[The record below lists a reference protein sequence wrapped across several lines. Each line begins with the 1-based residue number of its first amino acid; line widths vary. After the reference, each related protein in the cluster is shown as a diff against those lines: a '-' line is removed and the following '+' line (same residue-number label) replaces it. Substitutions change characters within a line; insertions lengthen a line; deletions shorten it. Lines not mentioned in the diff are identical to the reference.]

1 MENPLKQK
9 AFKAKPVISP
19 ISTNCFYFPSGSV
32 SSFLDSIP
40 SIDLKSSPEDQI
52 FDQSCHIITYESI
65 CPCSIISKET
75 QTDKSLDSKTQEN
88 LVQTISEL
96 KHKIEEYKKQNQDL
110 RREIHL
116 AQTHRDKEKDPFC
129 LFKDENRKL
138 RTTINFHHSMI
149 EKIAALVADINGD
162 SESPNRSKID
172 VHMYNFIISK
182 LEIIRSKMK
191 RFKTKIGQMESDK
204 ESMTELLNFYA
215 SAARLIESS
224 KIPGL
229 EFLQDSISLSRKTS
243 ALMENSTNSL
253 RNTPFEEM
261 ELKKKPLSYG
271 SGMFGNEFSYPN
283 TANNLKGISKLARTG
298 HVSRK
303 SKGIGSS
310 SVSPLLVKP
319 KKNQKVAMSKE
330 NIRNSTTKVGKV
342 NVEEARK
349 RRARCKS

>member
-1 MENPLKQK
+1 MENPQNQKNLKP
-9 AFKAKPVISP
+9 KPVISP
-19 ISTNCFYFPSGSV
+19 ISTNYFYFPSGSV

-40 SIDLKSSPEDQI
+40 SIDLKSSPENQI

-65 CPCSIISKET
+65 CPCTIISKET
-75 QTDKSLDSKTQEN
+75 QTDKPFDSKKQEN
-88 LVQTISEL
+88 LIQTISDL
-96 KHKIEEYKKQNQDL
+96 KLKIEDYKKQNQDL
-110 RREIHL
+110 RREIQLSQIHK
-116 AQTHRDKEKDPFC
+116 DKD
-129 LFKDENRKL
+129 LLVQIKDENKKL
-138 RTTINFHHSMI
+138 KATINFHHNMI
-149 EKIAALVADINGD
+149 EKMAALVADINGD

-182 LEIIRSKMK
+182 LEIIRSRMK
-191 RFKTKIGQMESDK
+191 RFKTKIGQMEADK

-215 SAARLIESS
+215 SAAKLIENS

-253 RNTPFEEM
+253 RNTPFEEI
-261 ELKKKPLSYG
+261 ELKKKTLSYG
-271 SGMFGNEFSYPN
+271 NELFSNEFSYPN
-283 TANNLKGISKLARTG
+283 TVNNLKGISKLAKTG
-298 HVSRK
+298 NVNRK
-303 SKGIGSS
+303 SKCNGSS

-319 KKNQKVAMSKE
+319 KKTQKTTLSKE
-330 NIRNSTTKVGKV
+330 NIRNSTTKVVKV

>member
-1 MENPLKQK
+1 MENPQIQK
-9 AFKAKPVISP
+9 TFKPKPGISP
-19 ISTNCFYFPSGSV
+19 ISTNFFYFPSGSV

-40 SIDLKSSPEDQI
+40 SIDLKSSPENQI

-65 CPCSIISKET
+65 CPCPIVSKET
-75 QTDKSLDSKTQEN
+75 QTEKSFDNKKQEN
-88 LVQTISEL
+88 QVQTISEL
-96 KHKIEEYKKQNQDL
+96 KQTIEDYKKKNQDL
-110 RREIHL
+110 RREVQL
-116 AQTHRDKEKDPFC
+116 AQTHKEKDFFSQ
-129 LFKDENRKL
+129 LKDENKKL
-138 RTTINFHHSMI
+138 KATISFHHNMI

-162 SESPNRSKID
+162 SESPNRLKID

-182 LEIIRSKMK
+182 LEIIRSRMK
-191 RFKTKIGQMESDK
+191 RFKTKITQMESDK
-204 ESMTELLNFYA
+204 ESMGELLNFYA
-215 SAARLIESS
+215 SAAKLIENS

-229 EFLQDSISLSRKTS
+229 GFLQDSISLSRKTS

-271 SGMFGNEFSYPN
+271 SELFGNEFNYPN
-283 TANNLKGISKLARTG
+283 TVNNLKGISKLAKTG

-303 SKGIGSS
+303 TKGNGSS

-319 KKNQKVAMSKE
+319 KKNQKVTLSKE
-330 NIRNSTTKVGKV
+330 NIRNSTTKVG
-342 NVEEARK
+342 NINAEEARK